1 LKNNYEQMNSVILL
15 SGPPGAGKST
25 IAKELVAGSAG
36 PTVCIEG
43 DKFWS
48 FFVKGAPGHGRTKVF
63 RSMLWSMVAAAMPC
77 AKGGYETIV
86 DFSVPL
92 WFIDPLRTRFPDMA
106 FDYIVIR
113 PTAAICAA
121 RFASRRTDSA
131 ALSSAPSPTA
141 AEGAITDYSPY
152 LDFYADFDVAKANL
166 IADDSSD
173 PAAIATLIRE
183 GLEAGRFRLAPPL

>member
-1 LKNNYEQMNSVILL
+1 MNPVILL

-25 IAKELVAGSAG
+25 VAKELIAGSAG

-63 RSMLWSMVAAAMPC
+63 RTMLWSIVAAAMPC

-86 DFSVPL
+86 DFSIPL
-92 WFIDPLRTRFPDMA
+92 WFIDPLRARFPEMN
-106 FDYIVIR
+106 FDYVVIK
-113 PTAAICAA
+113 PAAAICAA
-121 RFASRRTDSA
+121 RA
-131 ALSSAPSPTA
+131 AARS
-141 AEGAITDYSPY
+141 EGAITDYTPY

-166 IADDSSD
+166 IADDAAG
-173 PAAIATLIRE
+173 PTAIATLIRK

>member
-1 LKNNYEQMNSVILL
+1 MNAVILL

-25 IAKELVAGSAG
+25 VAKELVTSSTG

-48 FFVKGAPGHGRTKVF
+48 FFVKGAPGYGRTKIF
-63 RSMLWSMVAAAMPC
+63 RSMLWSMAAAALPC
-77 AKGGYETIV
+77 TKGGYETIL

-113 PTAAICAA
+113 PAAAVCAA
-121 RFASRRTDSA
+121 RAAART
-131 ALSSAPSPTA
+131 
-141 AEGAITDYSPY
+141 EGAIADYTPY

-166 IADDSSD
+166 IADDHIS
-173 PAAIATLIRE
+173 PADTAALIRK

>member
-1 LKNNYEQMNSVILL
+1 MNPVILL

-25 IAKELVAGSAG
+25 VAKELIAGSAG

-48 FFVKGAPGHGRTKVF
+48 FFVKGAPGHGKTKIF

-86 DFSVPL
+86 DFSIPL
-92 WFIDPLRTRFPDMA
+92 WFIDPLRARFPEMA
-106 FDYIVIR
+106 FDYVVIR
-113 PTAAICAA
+113 PSAAICAA
-121 RFASRRTDSA
+121 RFASRRTDGA
-131 ALSSAPSPTA
+131 APSSAPSPTA
-141 AEGAITDYSPY
+141 TDGAIADYTPY

-166 IADDSSD
+166 IADDNRDS
-173 PAAIATLIRE
+173 AAIASLIRK
-183 GLEAGRFRLAPPL
+183 GLEAGRFRLPPPL